1 MPFMFTDEGRLSL
14 PDVFTN
20 EPLTLVPVRMVVV
33 HRAIVARHSKLGKK
47 DNTMS
52 QAMDAVMGTLDNLAE
67 GNGTMNTET
76 IVLDS
81 GDSKKDPAFI
91 HMPLTPELLAACRQA
106 AGENVALG
114 PWLQQ
119 YMAERLNV
127 TLPVKTDGR
136 QRYTTEEAR
145 QAAKVASR
153 EKAANLRK
161 GLLMAHRARQ
171 ANDAAALEVAN
182 KLIAD
187 NS

>member
-1 MPFMFTDEGRLSL
+1 
-14 PDVFTN
+14 
-20 EPLTLVPVRMVVV
+20 
-33 HRAIVARHSKLGKK
+33 
-47 DNTMS
+47 MS

-67 GNGTMNTET
+67 GNGTMDTET
-76 IVLDS
+76 TTVILDTDA
-81 GDSKKDPAFI
+81 GKKDPAFI
-91 HMPLTPELLAACRQA
+91 HMPLTPELLAAARA
-106 AGENVALG
+106 KAGTEALG
-114 PWLQQ
+114 PWLQ
-119 YMAERLNV
+119 RLLADQLGV

-136 QRYTTEEAR
+136 QRYTTEEQR

-171 ANDAAALEVAN
+171 AGDEAALAVAN